1 MLDKETLKILTEKY
15 PVYKVKDI
23 NTGYI
28 KPIDLYKKLNKNR
41 TSYTVELVGKSI
53 GKREIYKV
61 RYGNGKIKVLI
72 WTQMHGDEP
81 TATSAILD
89 LLNFFE
95 HEDDIHNL
103 KKKIK
108 ENLTISIIPMLNPD
122 GAELFTRENLIGI
135 DINRDALR
143 LQTPEAQ
150 ILKEEF
156 EKFKPDFAFNMH
168 DQNCYYTIGNSDKL
182 PSISFLAPPFD
193 YNGSMNS
200 GRIKSMKLIVE
211 LNQILSSI
219 QPASAARYKDDHEPR
234 SFGDY
239 FSSRDTSVILIES
252 GNSIE
257 GDGKELIRKLN
268 FLLLLAAFDT
278 IADNSF
284 IHNDES
290 LYFAIPE
297 NKERMYDLIL
307 RNVTLERFN
316 QSFTVDIGI
325 KRTKKYDTNGKRFY
339 YTSNIEEI
347 GDLSTYTAWEDYNL
361 EGFTIQ
367 PLKYYYN
374 ENSAAFSD
382 NSVRELLKKGYG
394 FIVDTLQSDSMV
406 YTTMPINLARSNKF
420 IDYPAIGQPANM
432 MLLNKSN
439 EYYVLINGFIVS
451 SKDLNFLPDLSN
463 KIKNA
468 LIFD

>member
-1 MLDKETLKILTEKY
+1 MLDKETLKILVDKY
-15 PVYKVKDI
+15 PVFKVKDI
-23 NTGYI
+23 NANYI
-28 KPIDLYKKLNKNR
+28 KPIDLYKELRKKEAN
-41 TSYTVELVGKSI
+41 YTVELAGKSI
-53 GKREIYKV
+53 GKRDIFKV
-61 RYGNGKIKVLI
+61 SYGSGKTKVLI

-81 TATSAILD
+81 TSTSAILD

-95 HEDDIHNL
+95 DKDDIHNL

-143 LQTPEAQ
+143 LQTPEAK

-156 EKFKPDFAFNMH
+156 DKFEPQFAFNMH
-168 DQNCYYTIGNSDKL
+168 DQNCYYTIGNRDKM
-182 PSISFLAPPFD
+182 PAISFLAPPFD
-193 YNGSMNS
+193 YHGSINS

-211 LNQILSSI
+211 LNQILSI
-219 QPASAARYKDDHEPR
+219 LQPDSAARYKDEHEPR
-234 SFGDY
+234 SFGDH
-239 FSSRDTSVILIES
+239 FSSRGSSVILIES

-257 GDGKELIRKLN
+257 ADGKEFIRKLN

-278 IADNSF
+278 IADYSF
-284 IHNDES
+284 INNDES
-290 LYFAIPE
+290 HYYAIPE
-297 NKERMYDLIL
+297 NKERMFDLIL
-307 RNVTLERFN
+307 RNATLEKFN

-325 KRTKKYDTNGKRFY
+325 KRTKKYDINGERFY
-339 YTSNIEEI
+339 YTSSIEEI

-361 EGFTIQ
+361 EGFSIQ
-367 PLKYYYN
+367 PLKYFYN
-374 ENSAAFSD
+374 ENSVVFSY

-394 FIVDTLQSDSMV
+394 FIIDNLQSDSMV
-406 YTTMPINLARSNKF
+406 YTTLPINFARSIKS
-420 IDYPAIGQPANM
+420 IDYPAIGQPANTM
-432 MLLNKSN
+432 FSNESN
-439 EYYVLINGFIVS
+439 EYYILINGFIVS
-451 SKDLNFLPDLSN
+451 SKDLNCLPNLSN